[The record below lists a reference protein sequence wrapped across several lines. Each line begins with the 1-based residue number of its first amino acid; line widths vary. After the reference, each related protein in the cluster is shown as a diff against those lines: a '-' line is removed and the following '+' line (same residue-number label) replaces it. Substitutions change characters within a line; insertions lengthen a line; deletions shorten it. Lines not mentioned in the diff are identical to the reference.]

1 MWLVGDG
8 FAEGVE
14 GDGDAFAVE
23 LLRGGDGLLDGHA
36 GDKAVRDAAAD
47 GGALGKFAEG
57 FVGGEADEEG
67 TKHARESLG
76 HLRFECRLRIHF
88 RGITLGRLF
97 VGCASI
103 REYAW
108 GPVWP

>member
-1 MWLVGDG
+1 MWLVGDR

-36 GDKAVRDAAAD
+36 GDEAVRDAAAD
-47 GGALGKFAEG
+47 GGVLGELAEG

-67 TKHARESLG
+67 TKHAGESLG
-76 HLRFECRLRIHF
+76 HRSIGCRPVFCNGCLEA
-88 RGITLGRLF
+88 RGGAPCM
-97 VGCASI
+97 GCSGI
-103 REYAW
+103 EGVPY
-108 GPVWP
+108 